1 MSSQVVEVY
10 STNILKNIEL
20 VSRLIKTKEEYHK
33 YVNYLRKTILILNK
47 CVKNRS
53 DRVKSFN
60 KIESD
65 LSMLKKYLQNV
76 KPKFGEIKY
85 LKNKELIWQDV
96 ESCFKGRIKTGV
108 ITNLKIKSPN
118 EFLKKAFRSFSLRI
132 KKEVRTSLLKVNV
145 VFAGLFV
152 KPRNAETS
160 FKYFSTKNGV
170 IDQNTNLNEWYL

>member
-1 MSSQVVEVY
+1 M
-10 STNILKNIEL
+10 
-20 VSRLIKTKEEYHK
+20 LI
-33 YVNYLRKTILILNK
+33 YLRKTILILNK

-53 DRVKSFN
+53 DRAKSFY

-65 LSMLKKYLQNV
+65 LSMLKKYLQNFNA
-76 KPKFGEIKY
+76 KFGEIKY

-96 ESCFKGRIKTGV
+96 ESCFKDRIKTGV

-118 EFLKKAFRSFSLRI
+118 EFLKKVFRRFSLRI

-152 KPRNAETS
+152 KPRNAGTS
-160 FKYFSTKNGV
+160 FKYDFRITR
-170 IDQNTNLNEWYL
+170 